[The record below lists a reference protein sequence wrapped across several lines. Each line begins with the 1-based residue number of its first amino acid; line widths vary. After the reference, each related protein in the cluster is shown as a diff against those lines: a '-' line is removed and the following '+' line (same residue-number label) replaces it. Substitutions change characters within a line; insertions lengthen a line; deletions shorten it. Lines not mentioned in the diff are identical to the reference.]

1 MNPELKQRLIG
12 AAVVTALA
20 TIFIPMLF
28 DDPVDKKG
36 TLVSE
41 LPIPVAP
48 IKSPEV
54 SANKLPTP
62 ASKILNKPNTTTEPP
77 SDTEDDPAEP
87 VVDAE
92 IVDDAEA
99 EATEP
104 PAANGSKP
112 HPASTVVGVD
122 KEQSVIEA
130 EEEDVPSEPLDTGVV
145 DEVKPPVKKP
155 AKPIEPKVEV
165 MVKPAIKKTEANT
178 PKLLPTTKPIN
189 TEPVPTVKPV
199 VKKPEVAIP
208 KSLPAAKPQPT
219 VKPAATNVVAVP
231 SEKVAKPKPPE
242 LVRWTIH
249 AGSFGQKDNA
259 TALMKTLREQGI
271 PVSIETIQNAKG
283 PMYRLKIGP
292 DLDKKKAA
300 ANKAKLDKQ
309 GVSNVLIAE

>member
-28 DDPVDKKG
+28 DDPIDNKG

-54 SANKLPTP
+54 SANKLLTP
-62 ASKILNKPNTTTEPP
+62 ANKAAIKKPNATTEPP
-77 SDTEDDPAEP
+77 SDTEDDPTEP
-87 VVDAE
+87 VVE
-92 IVDDAEA
+92 GEMVDDAEA

-104 PAANGSKP
+104 PTANGSKP
-112 HPASTVVGVD
+112 HEAAVVNA
-122 KEQSVIEA
+122 EQAAIEP
-130 EEEDVPSEPLDTGVV
+130 EEDVPSEPLDTGVV
-145 DEVKPPVKKP
+145 DGVKPPVKKP
-155 AKPIEPKVEV
+155 AKPIEPKSEAI
-165 MVKPAIKKTEANT
+165 VKPAIKKIDANT
-178 PKLLPTTKPIN
+178 PKLLPTTKPAN
-189 TEPVPTVKPV
+189 TEPVPAVKPA
-199 VKKPEVAIP
+199 VKKPEVTP
-208 KSLPAAKPQPT
+208 KPLPI
-219 VKPAATNVVAVP
+219 VKPDAVAVP
-231 SEKVAKPKPPE
+231 PEKIAKPPE

-249 AGSFGQKDNA
+249 AGSFSQKDNA

>member
-62 ASKILNKPNTTTEPP
+62 ASKILKKPNASTEPP

-104 PAANGSKP
+104 PAVNESKP
-112 HPASTVVGVD
+112 HPAVAGVG
-122 KEQSVIEA
+122 KEQAVIEA
-130 EEEDVPSEPLDTGVV
+130 EDDVPSESLDTGVV

-155 AKPIEPKVEV
+155 IKPTEPKVETEV
-165 MVKPAIKKTEANT
+165 VVVKPTAKKPEANT
-178 PKLLPTTKPIN
+178 PKLLPTTKPAN
-189 TEPVPTVKPV
+189 TEPVVPPVKPV

-208 KSLPAAKPQPT
+208 KPLPVVKPLPT
-219 VKPAATNVVAVP
+219 VKPVATAAVAVP
-231 SEKVAKPKPPE
+231 PEKVAKPPE
-242 LVRWTIH
+242 VVRWTIH

-309 GVSNVLIAE
+309 GVAAVLISE